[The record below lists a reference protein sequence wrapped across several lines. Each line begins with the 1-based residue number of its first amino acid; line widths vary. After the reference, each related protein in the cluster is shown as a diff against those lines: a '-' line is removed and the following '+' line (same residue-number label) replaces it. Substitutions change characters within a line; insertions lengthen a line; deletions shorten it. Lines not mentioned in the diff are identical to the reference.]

1 MPSEFKRVMI
11 AYLGN
16 LPISLGNEWYQSLP
30 QVGILDER
38 NNCTRKMVDIGGYH
52 VTFQNYS
59 LAPYQWALQAESAAD
74 AGVEMTLKALDP
86 YKTARDETKALKAP
100 SQYAKS
106 KGTYTGMLQVVKPR
120 TQGRVRLYAIDP
132 NNGNKMLMAVYQPYD
147 VNPWFKKFKILGCKD
162 CLTIKAKK
170 KYFNLTQMTDLVEF
184 EPDAMIAAISAI
196 TNRANKGADAI
207 QQFGANLETAV
218 LEVNRETADLEEDVG
233 SPMRCFWPDNVES
246 INPGRGWGGSYGGW
260 FGGGWGQ

>member
-11 AYLGN
+11 AYLGQ

-30 QVGILDER
+30 QVGILNER
-38 NNCTRKMVDIGGYH
+38 DNCTRKMVDIGGYH
-52 VTFQNYS
+52 VTFQNYNQG
-59 LAPYQWALQAESAAD
+59 AYQWALQAENAQD
-74 AGVEMTLKALDP
+74 VGVEMTLKALDP

-100 SQYAKS
+100 SQLVKS

-120 TQGRVRLYAIDP
+120 TAGRVRLYAIDP

-170 KYFNLTQMTDLVEF
+170 KFFNLTSMTDLVEF

-233 SPMRCFWPDNVES
+233 SPMRCFWPDQVES
-246 INPGRGWGGSYGGW
+246 INPGRYGLGGDWGNGY
-260 FGGGWGQ
+260 WGY